1 MRAALTALA
10 AAVLIAGI
18 WFAVVKPRQELAAVQ
33 LEQSQRELAQL
44 EHVIE
49 AQARHIEDALSIRA
63 KHDELLALIKAQGR
77 ASNQKLEEL
86 KRSDQS
92 IKEYFSQL
100 VPGDVG
106 RLYHRTETT
115 DPAGYRNQGLQL
127 DALPVASPGG
137 GEQ

>member
-10 AAVLIAGI
+10 AAVLIAGL
-18 WFAVVKPRQELAAVQ
+18 WFAVVKPRQELADVQ
-33 LEQSQRELAQL
+33 LEQAQRELAQL
-44 EHVIE
+44 EHVVA
-49 AQARHIEDALSIRA
+49 AQAKHIEDVLSIRA

-106 RLYHRTETT
+106 RLYSRTETT
-115 DPAGYRNQGLQL
+115 DPAGYRDQGLQL
-127 DALPVASPGG
+127 DALPVSSPGG
-137 GEQ
+137 GKQ